1 MSDQEN
7 LGAAGDED
15 ALSQAADLQREID
28 EALGDMSIEQLLKE
42 ETLKDAKSPEEK
54 PTAPGIRRGTVI
66 AIQGDDVFVDLGQKD
81 QGILPASQFSEEPLP
96 EVGDQIEVTVARYDS
111 SEGLLI
117 LSRQGAVTAATWETI
132 EEGQIVEG
140 RVTGVNKG
148 GLELTIS
155 GIHAF
160 MPISQIEMF
169 HVETPEDYL
178 DQRLQCQV
186 MEVDLR
192 DENVVVSRRAMLE
205 LEAEGKAQELWENLA
220 EGQRLSGIVRS
231 IQPYGAFVDIGGVDG
246 LLHVSDMSHARV
258 EDPSTIVQPGEQVEV
273 MVLRFDRGE
282 RRISLGLKQILPD
295 PWADAQSK
303 WGLGEIVTGR
313 VTRLADFGAFVE
325 LTPGVEGLVPI
336 SELSF
341 ERRVRHP
348 REVISEGEA
357 VKVRVIGVDAP
368 NKRITLSLKRAG
380 DDPWVGA
387 SVRWAVGSVVEGRIS
402 RIADFGAFVE
412 LTPGVEALVHI
423 SELSSGFVRSVAEA
437 VREGDT
443 VQAKVMSV
451 DEDARRISLS
461 IKQLSDSTEYTG
473 AVPTES
479 ESPATKRKRKK
490 PLKGGLD

>member
-205 LEAEGKAQELWENLA
+205 LEA
-220 EGQRLSGIVRS
+220 
-231 IQPYGAFVDIGGVDG
+231 
-246 LLHVSDMSHARV
+246 
-258 EDPSTIVQPGEQVEV
+258 
-273 MVLRFDRGE
+273 
-282 RRISLGLKQILPD
+282 
-295 PWADAQSK
+295 
-303 WGLGEIVTGR
+303 
-313 VTRLADFGAFVE
+313 
-325 LTPGVEGLVPI
+325 
-336 SELSF
+336 
-341 ERRVRHP
+341 
-348 REVISEGEA
+348 
-357 VKVRVIGVDAP
+357 
-368 NKRITLSLKRAG
+368 
-380 DDPWVGA
+380 
-387 SVRWAVGSVVEGRIS
+387 
-402 RIADFGAFVE
+402 
-412 LTPGVEALVHI
+412 
-423 SELSSGFVRSVAEA
+423 
-437 VREGDT
+437 
-443 VQAKVMSV
+443 
-451 DEDARRISLS
+451 
-461 IKQLSDSTEYTG
+461 
-473 AVPTES
+473 
-479 ESPATKRKRKK
+479 
-490 PLKGGLD
+490 